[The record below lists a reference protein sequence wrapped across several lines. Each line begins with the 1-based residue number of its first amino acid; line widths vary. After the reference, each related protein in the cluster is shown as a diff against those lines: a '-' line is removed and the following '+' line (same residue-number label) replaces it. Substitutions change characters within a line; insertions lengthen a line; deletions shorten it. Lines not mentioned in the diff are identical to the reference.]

1 MSATTIHTGV
11 YIERGYQEV
20 CMIVRALN
28 FHHCLSRFHI
38 NHHQEEREPC
48 LNTLF

>member
-1 MSATTIHTGV
+1 MSATTTHTGF

-20 CMIVRALN
+20 RTIVRAPN
-28 FHHCLSRFHI
+28 FHHYPPRFHI